1 MYVQIVRKTHFL
13 NEEMEI
19 GMKTIIESKKL
30 NKFYSLNKSN
40 KQHVLKNI
48 DIKIMQGEFVSVMG
62 ASGCGKSTLLYSMS
76 SMEKMSSGHLLFDG
90 YDYSVMCENELSCM
104 RLEKMGF
111 IFQHSG
117 LLKNLNIMDN
127 IIFPS
132 YVRQQEQ
139 PSIIN
144 ERAFDLMNKVGIY
157 ELAEKY
163 MNQVSGGQLQRAAIC
178 RALMNRPAIIFADEP
193 TGALDFKSSADV
205 MKILA
210 KENEEGTTIM
220 LVTHD
225 AHVAAKTEKVFFM
238 RDGTIAG
245 EFYQEKWN
253 GNYQD
258 LAKREENLHNWLVSV
273 H

>member
-1 MYVQIVRKTHFL
+1 MYFL
-13 NEEMEI
+13 NEGQEI
-19 GMKTIIESKKL
+19 GMNTILESINL
-30 NKFYSLNKSN
+30 NKFYSLNKSD

-48 DIKIMQGEFVSVMG
+48 DIQIMQGEFVSVMG
-62 ASGCGKSTLLYSMS
+62 ASGCGKSTLLYNMS

-90 YDYSVMCENELSCM
+90 YDYSVMSDNALSCM

-111 IFQHSG
+111 IFQHNG

-132 YVRQQEQ
+132 YVRKQE
-139 PSIIN
+139 SRSNIN
-144 ERAFDLMNKVGIY
+144 KRAFDLMNKVGIC
-157 ELAEKY
+157 ELAEKDI
-163 MNQVSGGQLQRAAIC
+163 NQVSGGQLQRAAIC
-178 RALMNRPAIIFADEP
+178 RALMNRPAILFADEP
-193 TGALDFKSSADV
+193 TGALDSKSSADV

-225 AHVAAKTEKVFFM
+225 AHVAAKTEKVLFM

-245 EFYQEKWN
+245 EYYQGKWG
-253 GNYQD
+253 GNSRD
-258 LAKREENLHNWLVSV
+258 LVKREKNLHNWLVSISM